1 MARGDRWLRTIQH
14 GRPASEQ
21 ELSRL
26 EFFGLGRSFA
36 KAMAGTS
43 FEHHDG
49 PRIECGLRHILNR
62 SIRVRTARQIFAFV
76 AILVYLAPT
85 GLEGQALPAVPDTT
99 AATGPAGAAAF
110 HPPYSGRGA
119 FFRSLVLP
127 GWGQA
132 YVGAPA
138 RGAVY
143 FALAAGSGW
152 MTYLTRQQYNDAR
165 VEEQWLRDT
174 GQIGEN
180 EDSDFALARSQHF
193 EDWAALTIFLM
204 FLSGADAYVSA
215 YLADFDETVTVRP
228 ATGGGVRFEAQL
240 PVGRGR

>member
-1 MARGDRWLRTIQH
+1 MRA
-14 GRPASEQ
+14 
-21 ELSRL
+21 
-26 EFFGLGRSFA
+26 
-36 KAMAGTS
+36 
-43 FEHHDG
+43 
-49 PRIECGLRHILNR
+49 
-62 SIRVRTARQIFAFV
+62 ARQILAGV
-76 AILVYLAPT
+76 AILLVLVTPRLEAQVAPAPVDSASA
-85 GLEGQALPAVPDTT
+85 QAAPRYE
-99 AATGPAGAAAF
+99 
-110 HPPYSGRGA
+110 PPFSGRGA

-143 FALAAGSGW
+143 FTLAAGSAW
-152 MTYLTRQQYNDAR
+152 MTYLTRQQLNDAR
-165 VEEQWLRDT
+165 REEQWLRDI
-174 GQIGEN
+174 GQIGET
-180 EDSDFALARSQHF
+180 EESDFAIARSQHF

-228 ATGGGVRFEAQL
+228 AGGGAVRMEAHF